1 MSESWRSDEGPRSAR
16 PTDLL
21 RVDSAGHLTKN
32 APSMPVR
39 YNRRSTMKKLSDLN
53 DHNLPLVRKN
63 LLGSEHSFAI
73 KGQIDAE
80 NRKLKKTILTWY
92 RTLNWRVK
100 RCTRIQD
107 EYYRMLQKY
116 HVAQRQCSRRNQ
128 QQLEMSHESVCTLPL
143 IVMYIQSFH
152 SFMIISSLI
161 DDVGY
166 E

>member
-1 MSESWRSDEGPRSAR
+1 MSVTWRNEDAIYSGR
-16 PTDLL
+16 PTDVL
-21 RVDSAGHLTKN
+21 RLDASGRLEKN
-32 APSMPVR
+32 APAMAVR

-63 LLGSEHSFAI
+63 ILGSEHSFAL
-73 KGQIDAE
+73 KGQMAAE

-107 EYYRMLQKY
+107 EYYRVLQKY
-116 HVAQRQCSRRNQ
+116 HVAQRQCTRCNLVQPDRQSR
-128 QQLEMSHESVCTLPL
+128 ESVCL
-143 IVMYIQSFH
+143 IH
-152 SFMIISSLI
+152 SLTNRFL
-161 DDVGY
+161 